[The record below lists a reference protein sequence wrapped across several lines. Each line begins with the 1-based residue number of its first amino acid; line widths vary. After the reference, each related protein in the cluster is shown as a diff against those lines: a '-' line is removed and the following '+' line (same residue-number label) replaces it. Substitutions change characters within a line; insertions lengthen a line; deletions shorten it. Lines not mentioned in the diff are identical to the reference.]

1 MCRIT
6 FSRVFLSL
14 ACWVFPLQGASAS
27 RSSPESGLV
36 SLGRLERFW
45 RYSAVLGPFLENG
58 YALETVPDYL
68 SQGDFPYPKR
78 PYSKEVLF
86 ADHLSVVRLLGGYN
100 DRSQEGAGDPAV
112 RERDL
117 AWRDGDGKVRYRMEL
132 LRLRLQ
138 PWLDAG
144 YTDLTLVLDNVP
156 WCFPAKP
163 GIRASYGQ
171 GVAPR
176 DEAEWGEFVR
186 ALCREVIAIMGPEA
200 ANRLRFRV
208 GTENNGKERFDGTQ
222 EQYLR
227 HYEASARAVKSVL
240 PGAKVGPFNISG
252 ISEGG
257 VARHNI
263 NAYLLAESAVA
274 RGLPYGWVSY
284 SRYFRPGEDPEWHA
298 RTCREVWE
306 EFERRAPSLKGVS
319 REIHEFGVAPWGE
332 VAKGVFPSAEPG
344 ANGAALTCQMMWR
357 LRSAGIN
364 RLWHWLLAE
373 RIRDGKN
380 EMPLLTG
387 GLAWVLSV
395 LEHMAGG
402 DAFLIEPETRPPGDG
417 KFLAAVAVRGDRTL
431 LMISAYH
438 PDIAEHTPA
447 TVGFRLPA
455 RLLPS
460 AGGERLRATWLTRE
474 TSPYDVI
481 RGDLAAAGLL
491 AADFVQR
498 PDRLG
503 NVKQMAEDRKGAAL
517 VAAQLPKYRQM
528 WVDSLT
534 LKPLDPALGTVIRDA
549 SGLTVTVHLAPP
561 AVLVLELR

>member
-1 MCRIT
+1 MKTSALRFRCLETTGRW
-6 FSRVFLSL
+6 LPALLLL
-14 ACWVFPLQGASAS
+14 AVARAVEPAPVA
-27 RSSPESGLV
+27 
-36 SLGRLERFW
+36 LGPLERFW
-45 RYSAVLGPFLENG
+45 RYSAVLGPLLEQG
-58 YALETVPDYL
+58 YALEVVPAYL
-68 SQGDFPYPKR
+68 TEGDFPYPKR

-100 DRSQEGAGDPAV
+100 DRSQDGPGDPAV

-117 AWRDGDGKVRYRMEL
+117 AWRDQDGKIRYRMEL
-132 LRLRLQ
+132 LRPRLQ

-156 WCFPAKP
+156 WCFPAQP

-186 ALCREVIAIMGPEA
+186 ALCREVSAILGPEA

-227 HYEASARAVKSVL
+227 HYEASARAVQTVL
-240 PGAKVGPFNISG
+240 PGAKVGPFNIAG
-252 ISEGG
+252 ISLAG
-257 VARHNI
+257 VARHNV
-263 NAYLLAESAVA
+263 NGYALAEFAA
-274 RGLPYGWVSY
+274 TRALPYDWVSY
-284 SRYFRPGEDPEWHA
+284 TRYFRPGEDPAWHA
-298 RTCREVWE
+298 QTCREVWA
-306 EFERRAPSLKGVS
+306 EFERRVPSLKGVS

-344 ANGAALTCQMMWR
+344 ANGGALTSQMMWH
-357 LRSAGIN
+357 LRAAGIN
-364 RLWHWLLAE
+364 RLWHWLLGE
-373 RIRDGKN
+373 RIRDRGDDT
-380 EMPLLTG
+380 PLLTG
-387 GLAWVLSV
+387 GPAWVLSV

-402 DAFLIEPETRPPGDG
+402 EAFLIEPATKPPADG
-417 KFLAAVAVRGDRTL
+417 KFLAAVSVRGDRTL

-438 PDIAEHTPA
+438 PDIAEHTRT
-447 TVGFRLPA
+447 TVDFRLPA

-460 AGGERLRATWLTRE
+460 ASGERVRATWLTRE
-474 TSPYDVI
+474 TSPYDAI
-481 RGDLAAAGLL
+481 RRDLAAADLL
-491 AADFVQR
+491 AGDFVQR

-503 NVKQMAEDRKGAAL
+503 NVKQMAEDRNGTAL
-517 VAAQLPKYRQM
+517 VAAQLPKYRQI

-534 LKPLDPALGTVIRDA
+534 LKPLDPALGTVTRDA
-549 SGLTVTVHLAPP
+549 GGLTVTVHLVPP